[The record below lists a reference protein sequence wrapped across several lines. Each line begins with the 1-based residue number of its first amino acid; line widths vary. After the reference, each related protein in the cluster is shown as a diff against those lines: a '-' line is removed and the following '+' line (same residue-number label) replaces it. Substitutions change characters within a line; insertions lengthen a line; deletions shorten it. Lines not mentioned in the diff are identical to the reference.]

1 MTDHQKTAACAGVVE
16 RLVES
21 GGGPLDAA
29 TEAHVGSCMACY
41 RAMTELRDVP
51 RVADALRAAA
61 PDLPADERFWA
72 ALAARTTEAA
82 AAAVTVEAARPVR
95 SRGRWRVR
103 LVSFG
108 GLAVAA
114 AASWML
120 MVRHPAG
127 TQPAAAPAGAAAI
140 GAVRWPGDEANGES
154 LSDVAELDAAG
165 LRRLLDRLGA
175 HAPPALAGGVADATD
190 AADIPSDDEPR
201 VSDEVADLD
210 GDSLRRVATSL
221 ERVSL

>member
-1 MTDHQKTAACAGVVE
+1 MSDSNAGACAAVVE

-51 RVADALRAAA
+51 RVAAALRAAA
-61 PDLPADERFWA
+61 PEVPADERFWE
-72 ALAARTTEAA
+72 ALAARTADAA
-82 AAAVTVEAARPVR
+82 AGALAGGSARPAR
-95 SRGRWRVR
+95 SRVRWRSR

-108 GLAVAA
+108 GVAVAA
-114 AASWML
+114 AASWLL
-120 MVRHPAG
+120 MVRHPVG
-127 TQPAAAPAGAAAI
+127 PQQAAAPAAGVAI
-140 GAVRWPGDEANGES
+140 GAARLAADESNGES
-154 LSDVAELDAAG
+154 LTDVAELDAAG

-175 HAPPALAGGVADATD
+175 HAPPALAGGVADGTD
-190 AADIPSDDEPR
+190 TADIPWDDEPR

-210 GDSLRRVATSL
+210 GDSLRRVASSL
-221 ERVSL
+221 ERAAL

>member
-1 MTDHQKTAACAGVVE
+1 MSGQKAGACQAVIE

-29 TEAHVGSCMACY
+29 TEEHVGSCMACY

-51 RVADALRAAA
+51 RVAEALRAAA
-61 PDLPADERFWA
+61 PAVPADDRFWE

-82 AAAVTVEAARPVR
+82 AGALTGEPARPVR
-95 SRGRWRVR
+95 PRGRWRAR

-114 AASWML
+114 AAGWLL
-120 MVRHPAG
+120 MARHPAAP
-127 TQPAAAPAGAAAI
+127 QPVAGPGASASI
-140 GAVRWPGDEANGES
+140 GAVRVGGDEASGES
-154 LSDVAELDAAG
+154 LADVAELDAAG

-175 HAPPALAGGVADATD
+175 HAPAALSGGVAGDPD

-210 GDSLRRVATSL
+210 GDSLRRVAKSL
-221 ERVSL
+221 ESAAL